1 MVDAA
6 PQISP
11 SSAETDRSAGA
22 AQAERVAELLS
33 ALSLDE
39 KIQLLHQ
46 YQPGL
51 ERLGLDPYRTG
62 SEGLH
67 GVAWLGTATTFP
79 QPVGLAVTWDPAF
92 LAEVGEVVSTEL
104 RAKHAA
110 DPTVSL
116 NIWAPVVNTLRHPLW
131 GRTEEG
137 FSEDP
142 DLTAALATGYA
153 TGLRGCHAEIW
164 KTVPTLKHF
173 LAYGNET
180 DRATTSSH
188 LPPQALREYEL
199 PAFESPIASGVIG
212 AVMPGYNLING
223 RPNHVSGELLTEL
236 RARAPH
242 SIAVVSDAQ
251 APSNVVDGERYYPD
265 HTASHAAL
273 VRAGIDS
280 FTDNDSNAALTVER
294 VTAALEAGFL
304 VDDDIDRAV
313 RRLLDLRSRTGELTG
328 DDPFGIGADAIDTDG
343 HRALA
348 REAAARGVVVLAND
362 GGALPLRSSR
372 RIAVVGPF
380 ADHIVH
386 DWYSGTPPYLST
398 LAGALAERYPEAS
411 VTVADGA
418 DRIALR
424 SLTHDR
430 VLGVTADGQ
439 ALTAGALTADDASLL
454 DVTDWGDGVLT
465 IRSVRTGR
473 LLTGASWIISPTS
486 DRVGGWVAQESFR
499 SHRHDDGS
507 VSYQH
512 IGSGKWLR
520 VQRGSMLLVADGG
533 LATAERFSIQVL
545 RSGVEHVA
553 ETARAADVT
562 IVAVGNDPHLL
573 GRETEDRPS
582 LELPTRLRELWLA
595 ALANADE
602 AILAIASSYP
612 YALGADAAGASAV
625 VWSSHGG
632 QEHGHGLVDVLSGD
646 REPVG
651 RLAQTWWDST
661 EAAGD
666 LLEYDVVGAAMTYRY
681 SPERPQFALGHGL
694 TYSRVV
700 YEGIELSAGSA
711 DSPEPTLQHTPAREA
726 TFGAG
731 QEITAIV
738 TVRNAGDREA
748 HELVALYAEAPLLAV
763 PAPRIR
769 LAAWTRVVLAPGE
782 SRDVSLPVPLG
793 TLAVWDV
800 GAEAPGASEVT
811 PGAFRVQPGTYR
823 IASGSSAAELSV
835 GALLT
840 VRGDEPRARRVA
852 QLQAHGF
859 HASNRVV
866 TSDRSREAGS
876 SVEVLPS
883 SPSGW
888 ARYDNLDLSALHGIR
903 LEVST
908 RELPAWGPSTVQ
920 LDVRRSADDR
930 WVPLTGVLTIAP
942 TDRYSWAWA
951 GATLA
956 DDPRLEELLA
966 APVDLRV
973 TLGGAARLAA
983 IRMER

>member
-6 PQISP
+6 PQLY
-11 SSAETDRSAGA
+11 SSNVGFEAELPAR
-22 AQAERVAELLS
+22 AQAERVAELLGD
-33 ALSLDE
+33 LTLDE

-46 YQPGL
+46 YQPALG
-51 ERLGLDPYRTG
+51 RLGLDAFRTG

-79 QPVGLAVTWDPAF
+79 QPVGLAATWDPAF

-199 PAFESPIASGVIG
+199 PAFEAPISSGVIG

-223 RPNHVSGELLTEL
+223 RPNHVSGELLSEL
-236 RARAPH
+236 RARAPQ
-242 SIAVVSDAQ
+242 SITVVSDAQ

-265 HTASHAAL
+265 HTTASAAL

-294 VTAALEAGFL
+294 VTAALEAGL
-304 VDDDIDRAV
+304 LLESDIDGAV
-313 RRLLDLRSRTGELTG
+313 RRLLELRARTGELTG
-328 DDPFGIGADAIDTDG
+328 EDPFGIDADAIDTPG

-362 GGALPLRSSR
+362 GGALPLRVNR

-418 DRIALR
+418 DRITLR

-439 ALTAGALTADDASLL
+439 ALTVTAVAADDASLL

-465 IRSVRTGR
+465 IRSVQTGL
-473 LLTGASWIISPTS
+473 LLTGASWIIAPTS
-486 DRVGGWVAQESFR
+486 GRVGGWVAEESFR
-499 SHRHDDGS
+499 AHRHADGAL
-507 VSYQH
+507 SYQH

-520 VQRGSMLLVADGG
+520 VQRGSMLLVAEGG
-533 LATAERFSIQVL
+533 FSTAERFSLHVH

-553 ETARAADVT
+553 EAARGADVT

-573 GRETEDRPS
+573 GRETEDRTS
-582 LELPTRLRELWLA
+582 LELPARFRELWLV
-595 ALANADE
+595 ALEHAE
-602 AILAIASSYP
+602 QAILAIASSYP
-612 YALGADAAGASAV
+612 YALGADAAGAGAV

-651 RLAQTWWDST
+651 RLAQTWWEST

-681 SPERPQFALGHGL
+681 SPERPQYAIGHGL

-700 YEGIELSAGSA
+700 YEGVRLSAASTDA
-711 DSPEPTLQHTPAREA
+711 PEPTLLHTPAREA
-726 TFGAG
+726 RSFDAPV
-731 QEITAIV
+731 TAVV
-738 TVRNAGDREA
+738 TVRNAGDRDA
-748 HELVALYAEAPLLAV
+748 HELVALYAEAPVLAV
-763 PAPRIR
+763 PAPRLR
-769 LAAWTRVVLAPGE
+769 LVAWTRVVLAPGK
-782 SRDVSLPVPLG
+782 SREVSLPIALG

-800 GAEAPGASEVT
+800 GAAVAEPSPVT
-811 PGAFRVQPGTYR
+811 PGAFRVQPGNYR
-823 IASGSSAAELSV
+823 IAAGASAADLPV
-835 GALLT
+835 GATLE
-840 VRGDEPRARRVA
+840 VRGEEPRARRVSV
-852 QLQAHGF
+852 LQAHGF
-859 HASNRVV
+859 HAAHRAV

-876 SVEVLPS
+876 SIEVVPTA
-883 SPSGW
+883 PSGW
-888 ARYDNLDLSALHGIR
+888 ARYDNLDLAGLRSVFV
-903 LEVST
+903 EVAT

-920 LDVRRSADDR
+920 VSVKPASGEH
-930 WVPLTGVLTIAP
+930 WTPLTHALTTAP
-942 TDRYSWAWA
+942 GNRYSW
-951 GATLA
+951 TLA
-956 DDPRLEELLA
+956 EAILASDPALEALLA
-966 APVDLRV
+966 GPVDLRV
-973 TLGGAARLAA
+973 TLGGAARIAA
-983 IRMER
+983 IRLER

>member
-6 PQISP
+6 PQLSP
-11 SSAETDRSAGA
+11 SNGTGTERPAGA
-22 AQAERVAELLS
+22 AHRVADLLRS
-33 ALSLDE
+33 LTLDE

-46 YQPGL
+46 YQPGV
-51 ERLGLDPYRTG
+51 ERLGLDQFRTG

-79 QPVGLAVTWDPAF
+79 QPVGLAATWDPAF
-92 LAEVGEVVSTEL
+92 LAEVGEVVSTEM
-104 RAKHAA
+104 RAKHAT

-199 PAFESPIASGVIG
+199 PAFEAPIASGTIG

-223 RPNHVSGELLTEL
+223 RPNHVSGELLSEL

-280 FTDNDSNAALTVER
+280 FTDNDSNAGLTVER
-294 VTAALEAGFL
+294 VTAALEAGL
-304 VDDDIDRAV
+304 LDEADIDLAV
-313 RRLLDLRSRTGELTG
+313 RRLLEMRSRTGELTG
-328 DDPFGIGADAIDTDG
+328 EDPFGIGENAIDTDG

-362 GGALPLRSSR
+362 GGALPLRPGR

-439 ALTAGALTADDASLL
+439 ALTASAVTADDASLL

-465 IRSVRTGR
+465 IRSVQTGL
-473 LLTGASWIISPTS
+473 LLTGASWIIAPTS

-499 SHRHDDGS
+499 AHRHDDGS

-512 IGSGKWLR
+512 IGSGTWLR
-520 VQRGSMLLVADGG
+520 VQHGSMLLVAEGG
-533 LATAERFSIQVL
+533 FSTAERFSLQIL

-553 ETARAADVT
+553 ETARGADVT

-573 GRETEDRPS
+573 GRETEDRTS
-582 LELPTRLRELWLA
+582 LELPTPFRELWLS
-595 ALANADE
+595 ALGSADE

-612 YALGADAAGASAV
+612 YALGAEAAGASAV
-625 VWSSHGG
+625 IWSSHGG

-666 LLEYDVVGAAMTYRY
+666 LLEYDVVGASMTYRY

-711 DSPEPTLQHTPAREA
+711 DSPEPTLVHTPAREA
-726 TFGAG
+726 APGSAP
-731 QEITAIV
+731 QITAVV

-748 HELVALYAEAPLLAV
+748 HELVALYAEAPALAV

-769 LAAWTRVVLAPGE
+769 LVAWTRVVLAPGE
-782 SRDVSLPVPLG
+782 SRVVSLPVPLG

-800 GAEAPGASEVT
+800 GTEATETSDVT

-823 IASGSSAAELSV
+823 IASGSSAGDLSV
-835 GALLT
+835 GAHL
-840 VRGDEPRARRVA
+840 VIRGEEPRPRPVA
-852 QLQAHGF
+852 LLQAHGF

-866 TSDRSREAGS
+866 TSDRSRESGS
-876 SVEVLPS
+876 SIEVLPTS
-883 SPSGW
+883 ASGW
-888 ARYDNLDLSALHGIR
+888 TRYDNLDLTGLRGI
-903 LEVST
+903 LLDVST
-908 RELPAWGPSTVQ
+908 RDLPAWGPSTVH
-920 LDVRRSADDR
+920 LDVKQTADDR
-930 WVPLTGVLTIAP
+930 WVPLTSVLTIAP
-942 TDRYSWAWA
+942 TDRYSWTWA
-951 GATLA
+951 GATLV
-956 DDPRLEELLA
+956 DDPRLGELLA
-966 APVDLRV
+966 TPIDLRV
-973 TLGGAARLAA
+973 TLGGAARVAA

>member
-6 PQISP
+6 PQLSP
-11 SSAETDRSAGA
+11 SNAGLRDTSP
-22 AQAERVAELLS
+22 AERVAELLRD
-33 ALSLDE
+33 LTLDE

-46 YQPGL
+46 YQPAL
-51 ERLGLDPYRTG
+51 ERLGLDAFRTG

-79 QPVGLAVTWDPAF
+79 QPVGLAATWDPAF

-104 RAKHAA
+104 RAKHAS

-153 TGLRGCHAEIW
+153 MGLRGCHAGIW

-180 DRATTSSH
+180 DRSTTSSH

-199 PAFESPIASGVIG
+199 PAFEAPIASGTIG

-223 RPNHVSGELLTEL
+223 RPNHVSGELLSEL
-236 RARAPH
+236 RDRSPH

-251 APSNVVDGERYYPD
+251 APSNVVDGERYYAD

-273 VRAGIDS
+273 VKAGIDS
-280 FTDNDSNAALTVER
+280 FTDNDSNPALTVKR
-294 VTAALEAGFL
+294 VTDALEAGL
-304 VDDDIDRAV
+304 LLEADIDRAV
-313 RRLLDLRSRTGELTG
+313 RRLLELRARTGELTG
-328 DDPFGIGADAIDTDG
+328 EDPFGIGPDAIDTPG

-362 GGALPLRSSR
+362 GDALPLRSNR

-439 ALTAGALTADDASLL
+439 ALTARAVAADDSSLL
-454 DVTDWGDGVLT
+454 DVTEWGDGVLT
-465 IRSVRTGR
+465 IRSVQTG
-473 LLTGASWIISPTS
+473 LLLSGASWIIAPTS
-486 DRVGGWVAQESFR
+486 ERVGGWVAQESFR
-499 SHRHDDGS
+499 AHRHDDGS

-533 LATAERFSIQVL
+533 FTTAERFSVHL
-545 RSGVEHVA
+545 HRSGIEHVA
-553 ETARAADVT
+553 ETARSADVT

-582 LELPTRLRELWLA
+582 LELPTRFRELWLA
-595 ALANADE
+595 ALE
-602 AILAIASSYP
+602 HSGRAILAIASSYP
-612 YALGADAAGASAV
+612 YALGTETAGAAAV

-651 RLAQTWWDST
+651 RLAQTWWGSAQ
-661 EAAGD
+661 AAGD
-666 LLEYDVVGAAMTYRY
+666 LLEYDVVGAGMTYRY

-694 TYSRVV
+694 TYSPVV
-700 YEGIELSAGSA
+700 YEGLTLSAGGA
-711 DSPEPTLQHTPAREA
+711 DSPEPTLRHTPAREA
-726 TFGAG
+726 GSVG
-731 QEITAIV
+731 GGDRTAVV
-738 TVRNAGDREA
+738 TVRNAGERDA
-748 HELVALYAEAPLLAV
+748 HELVALYAEAPVLAV

-769 LAAWTRVVLAPGE
+769 LVSWTRVVLAPGE
-782 SRDVSLPVPLG
+782 SREVSLPVPLG

-800 GAEAPGASEVT
+800 GAETTAAGASDVT

-823 IASGSSAAELSV
+823 IASGSSAADLSV
-835 GALLT
+835 GAPLT
-840 VRGDEPRARRVA
+840 VRGDEPQARRVGV
-852 QLQAHGF
+852 LHAHGF
-859 HASNRVV
+859 HASQSVV

-876 SVEVLPS
+876 SIEVEPS
-883 SPSGW
+883 APSGSTQ
-888 ARYDNLDLSALHGIR
+888 YNNLDLGDLRGIL

-908 RELPAWGPSTVQ
+908 RDLPAWGPSTVR
-920 LDVRRSADDR
+920 LDVKAPSGGR
-930 WVPLTGVLTIAP
+930 WVPLAEALTVAP
-942 TDRYSWAWA
+942 TDRYSWTWA
-951 GATLA
+951 EATLA
-956 DDPRLEELLA
+956 SDPGLQALLA

-983 IRMER
+983 IRLEH